1 MEKKRF
7 ARMNCSVAR
16 ALDVLGDWWTLLVI
30 REAFMGTARFADFQR
45 NLGVAKNILAQRLR
59 HLVEHGVLERV
70 EAKGKAGRF
79 EYRLT
84 EKGSD
89 LLAVMTALRQWADR
103 WIFGRGK
110 EPVVVRDRA
119 TGRLLPRLRVT
130 DASGNPVGFRD
141 LVMEPGPGASRE
153 TRGRLLG
160 RRNLEKRKG
169 AAGCAASWSGRR
181 VRKVGARSG

>member
-1 MEKKRF
+1 MGKNIF

-30 REAFMGTARFADFQR
+30 REAFLGTVRFADFER
-45 NLGVAKNILAQRLR
+45 NLGIAKNILAQRLR

-110 EPVVVRDRA
+110 EPVVVRDRV
-119 TGRLLPRLRVT
+119 GRRLLPRLRVT
-130 DASGNPVGFRD
+130 DAWGNPVGFRD
-141 LVMEPGPGASRE
+141 LVIEPGPGASRE
-153 TRGRLLG
+153 TRERLLG
-160 RRNLEKRKG
+160 RRNPKKKRG
-169 AAGCAASWSGRR
+169 AAGRADCGGRARGRR
-181 VRKVGARSG
+181 TGSG

>member
-1 MEKKRF
+1 
-7 ARMNCSVAR
+7 MNCSVAR

-30 REAFMGTARFADFQR
+30 REAFMGTVRFVDFQR
-45 NLGVAKNILAQRLR
+45 NLGIAKNILAQRLR
-59 HLVEHGVLERV
+59 HLIEHGVLERV
-70 EAKGKAGRF
+70 EAKGGVRRV

-89 LLAVMTALRQWADR
+89 LLAVMTALRQWADK

-119 TGRLLPRLRVT
+119 GGRLVPRLRVT
-130 DASGNPVGFRD
+130 DASGNPVEFRD

-153 TRGRLLG
+153 TRERLLARGNLKG
-160 RRNLEKRKG
+160 RRGTG
-169 AAGCAASWSGRR
+169 ASSVSAG
-181 VRKVGARSG
+181 GARSRKAKTSSG